1 MKSNAEDK
9 VVFDQPKTDDE
20 RKAAAKILVDKLQ
33 YRIPV
38 ALDPIDDRVGKAFAA
53 WPERIYVV
61 GTGGRILYKGGMGPF
76 GFKPEEAEAPLAAHV
91 GPPGPLPSASPTPP
105 S

>member
-1 MKSNAEDK
+1 MDSNVEDEI
-9 VVFDQPKTDDE
+9 VFGQPKTDDA
-20 RKAAAKILVDKLQ
+20 RKEAAKILVDKLH
-33 YRIPV
+33 YRMPV
-38 ALDPIDDRVGKAFAA
+38 ALDPIDDRVGRAFAA

-76 GFKPEEAEAPLAAHV
+76 AFHPEEAEKSLAAHL
-91 GPPGPLPSASPTPP
+91 GPAPSPSPTPP

>member
-1 MKSNAEDK
+1 MDSNVKDE
-9 VVFDQPKTDDE
+9 VVFDQPKTDEARRD
-20 RKAAAKILVDKLQ
+20 AAKILVERLK
-33 YRIPV
+33 YRMPV

-61 GTGGRILYKGGMGPF
+61 GVGGRILYKGGMGPF
-76 GFKPEEAEAPLAAHV
+76 GFHPEEAEKLLADQL
-91 GPPGPLPSASPTPP
+91 GPSTSASPTPP

>member
-1 MKSNAEDK
+1 MDSNVEAEI
-9 VVFDQPKTDDE
+9 VLDQPKTDDS
-20 RKAAAKILVDKLQ
+20 RRDAAKILVDKLQ
-33 YRIPV
+33 YRLPL

-61 GTGGRILYKGGMGPF
+61 GAGGRILYKGSMGPF
-76 GFKPEEAEAPLAAHV
+76 GFHPEEAEKLLAARL
-91 GPPGPLPSASPTPP
+91 GPAATPSPLPP

>member
-1 MKSNAEDK
+1 MDSNVKDGI
-9 VVFDQPKTDDE
+9 VYDQPKTDDA
-20 RKAAAKILVDKLQ
+20 RRDAAKILVDKLQ
-33 YRIPV
+33 YRMPV

-61 GTGGRILYKGGMGPF
+61 GADGRVLYKGGMGPF
-76 GFKPEEAEAPLAAHV
+76 GFHPEEAERALAAHL
-91 GPPGPLPSASPTPP
+91 GPAASPAPLPP

>member
-1 MKSNAEDK
+1 MDSNVEAEI
-9 VVFDQPKTDDE
+9 VLDQPKTDDS
-20 RKAAAKILVDKLQ
+20 RRDAAKILVDKLQ
-33 YRIPV
+33 YRLPL

-61 GTGGRILYKGGMGPF
+61 GAGGRILYKGGMGPF
-76 GFKPEEAEAPLAAHV
+76 GFHPEEAETLLAAQL
-91 GPPGPLPSASPTPP
+91 GPAPSPSPLPP

>member
-1 MKSNAEDK
+1 MDSNVKDEI
-9 VVFDQPKTDDE
+9 VFDQPKTEDA
-20 RKAAAKILVDKLQ
+20 RKDAAKMLVDKLK
-33 YRIPV
+33 YRMPL

-61 GTGGRILYKGGMGPF
+61 GADGRVVYKGGMGPF
-76 GFKPEEAEAPLAAHV
+76 GFHPDEAEKALESALGPAPS
-91 GPPGPLPSASPTPP
+91 PSPP